1 MWASP
6 CMSTYLD
13 ALVHCCRL
21 INVGPMSA
29 LVGVVGHGN
38 APRIPNTRTGEL
50 TTQACRHGPLESFN
64 DPSECKMGME
74 DCRKCAPYEKALETC
89 W

>member
-1 MWASP
+1 
-6 CMSTYLD
+6 
-13 ALVHCCRL
+13 
-21 INVGPMSA
+21 MSA

-74 DCRKCAPYEKALETC
+74 DWENVHLMKKLLKLAGEENQRFGERAVL
-89 W
+89 